1 MRISDK
7 GKSQIKLNEGC
18 RLKSYQDKKGVWTIG
33 YGHTKGVTAGMQCTQ
48 EQAEAWFN
56 DDIEVFADV
65 ISKHI
70 KVHLLQHQYDAL
82 LDFAFNV
89 GESQFKT
96 STLLKL
102 VNQGDFANAAEEF
115 SKWRYITLIKKDQDG
130 NKVKYKVVD
139 HGLEN
144 RRAYQRAQFTSG
156 VYRV

>member
-1 MRISDK
+1 MKISDK

-18 RLKSYQDKKGVWTIG
+18 RLVSYKDTKGVWTIG

-48 EQAEAWFN
+48 EQAERWFE
-56 DDIEVFADV
+56 DDIDEFADV
-65 ISKHI
+65 ISKLI
-70 KVHLLQHQYDAL
+70 KVPLLQHQYDAL

-89 GESQFKT
+89 GEPQFEG

-115 SKWRYITLIKKDQDG
+115 SKWRYITKKKRDEKGNLI
-130 NKVKYKVVD
+130 KYKVVD